1 MRPQTTSGSQG
12 MRRIV
17 VPIVLLVVGLIAG
30 WIGHAVL
37 AAPPDVPTV
46 SLYDDWRVGCPKLSE
61 KAGSCSL
68 VQDIIDTKAG
78 REIAHL
84 AFADGKAG
92 RELVVTVPYDVLLPS
107 GVGLVFGKDKV
118 RVYPYKTFYTPGC
131 IALIK
136 VDDGLIKAMRPQ
148 RDAKLLLAQLD
159 NRVAALPFSLKGFAR
174 AEDAY
179 TSDRAKRK
187 GWLAR
192 IMP

>member
-1 MRPQTTSGSQG
+1 M
-12 MRRIV
+12 RIV
-17 VPIVLLVVGLIAG
+17 VPIVLLIVGLVAG
-30 WIGHAVL
+30 WVGHAVV

-46 SLYDDWRVGCPKLSE
+46 ALYDDWRVGCPKLSE
-61 KAGSCSL
+61 KAGSCSV

-84 AFADGKAG
+84 SFIETKADSKTGAKAG
-92 RELVVTVPYDVLLPS
+92 RQLTITVPYDVLLPS
-107 GVGLVFGKDKV
+107 GVGLVLGKDKV
-118 RVYPYKTFYTPGC
+118 RVYPYKTCDANGC
-131 IALIK
+131 IAQVEAADAL
-136 VDDGLIKAMRPQ
+136 VKAMRPQ

-179 TSDRAKRK
+179 ASDRAKRT

-192 IMP
+192 ILP